1 MNLWKKKKVMIQAVL
16 AMLGTY
22 GVCCLGSHAGLT
34 AASFSAASIPLA
46 VTVFWLLSL
55 TGKKLESVP
64 EGRQRRRRVI
74 YAAVVCFLFSIT
86 MLAGYQ
92 LQVNGM
98 TESGFRGKGLLL
110 LRAACLSVAVFP
122 FGNLLFG
129 GIEKAG
135 EWKPSAEGKRWKYGK
150 VFGISALL
158 IFLCLVPVWLAYY
171 PIIMSYDFHRQINEA
186 VKGFAWFWPYQP
198 LAHTWVIWVFL
209 QLGYLLGDIQT
220 GMACMAL
227 FQMLIY
233 SLAMSYAIV
242 FLYRVTGKKWTVAAG
257 VLYFGVF
264 PLNSV
269 MAVCTTKDVLFS
281 VLFLLFVLLLA
292 ERFFFAGGKKLLLLD
307 LFLVL
312 EGSLMMQF
320 RNNCFYAV
328 AVFGVIWILFSAKKE
343 RLRVLLLC
351 VLLLAGGKGMEA
363 GIRAALGTKL
373 GTAKVEMFSVPI
385 QQFARV
391 GYYHGDEME
400 PELREL
406 LNTYVLEEDW
416 EGYYA
421 PIADSTKTS
430 VGVTTFAAAWE
441 GHYMQLFQDWL
452 KLGMHY
458 PNEYIDAFLELT
470 RGYWFLD
477 DRSYA
482 ECLGYGMEGRMGTIY
497 TYNSAAIDNG
507 PEIAHESKFPWLEEQ
522 LEKIVSANAF
532 YNWPVISVVFKC
544 SFYFW
549 GLFLTLA
556 AFLFLRQRRQAL
568 FSLFPVLYM
577 ATMLLGPVVQ
587 MRYIFPIMVTLP
599 ILVSLLFLGREAFAA
614 VSGQASKGENNGAD
628 LSALEAE

>member
-1 MNLWKKKKVMIQAVL
+1 MQAVL
-16 AMLGTY
+16 AFLGTY
-22 GVCCLGSHAGLT
+22 GVCCLGNHAGLT
-34 AASFSAASIPLA
+34 AAAFSVFSIPIAGALF
-46 VTVFWLLSL
+46 VLLSRTRKNL
-55 TGKKLESVP
+55 EAVLGK
-64 EGRQRRRRVI
+64 QRRRRITYVS
-74 YAAVVCFLFSIT
+74 ALCFLFSAA

-92 LQVNGM
+92 LQTTGM
-98 TESGFRGKGLLL
+98 TESGFLGKGLLV
-110 LRAACLSVAVFP
+110 LRAGCLSVAMFP
-122 FGNLLFG
+122 FGNQLFLW
-129 GIEKAG
+129 IEKAG
-135 EWKPSAEGKRWKYGK
+135 EWKPLEEEKRWKYGK
-150 VFGISALL
+150 VFGISTLL

-198 LAHTWVIWVFL
+198 LAHTWVIWLFL
-209 QLGYLLGDIQT
+209 QLGYLVGNIQT

-227 FQMLIY
+227 FQMLVY
-233 SLAMSYAIV
+233 SLAMSYAVV
-242 FLYRVTGKKWTVAAG
+242 FLYRGTGRKWTVAAG
-257 VLYFGVF
+257 ILYFGVF

-281 VLFLLFVLLLA
+281 VLFLLFFLMLA
-292 ERFFFAGGKKLLLLD
+292 ERFFFVQGKRLLLLD
-307 LFLVL
+307 LLIIL

-328 AVFGVIWILFSAKKE
+328 AVFGVCWFLLSAGKE

-351 VLLLAGGKGMEA
+351 VLLLAGGKGMDA
-363 GIRAALGTKL
+363 GIKAALGTQL

-391 GYYHGDEME
+391 GYYHGKEMDGE
-400 PELREL
+400 TRAL
-406 LNTYVLEEDW
+406 LNSYVPEEDW
-416 EGYYA
+416 AYYNP

-430 VGVTTFAAAWE
+430 VGVTTFATAWD

-452 KLGMHY
+452 KLGMQY

-497 TYNSAAIDNG
+497 TYNSAAIDDG
-507 PEIAHESKFPWLEEQ
+507 REIVHESKFPWLEEQ
-522 LEKIVSANAF
+522 LERIVSANAY
-532 YNWPVISVVFKC
+532 YNWPIISVFFKC
-544 SFYFW
+544 AFYFW
-549 GLFLTLA
+549 GLFLMLA
-556 AFLFLRQRRQAL
+556 VFLYLRRKKQAV
-568 FSLFPVLYM
+568 FCLFPVLYM

-599 ILVSLLFLGREAFAA
+599 ILVSLLLQG
-614 VSGQASKGENNGAD
+614 KTD
-628 LSALEAE
+628 SAMWEDSLNRA